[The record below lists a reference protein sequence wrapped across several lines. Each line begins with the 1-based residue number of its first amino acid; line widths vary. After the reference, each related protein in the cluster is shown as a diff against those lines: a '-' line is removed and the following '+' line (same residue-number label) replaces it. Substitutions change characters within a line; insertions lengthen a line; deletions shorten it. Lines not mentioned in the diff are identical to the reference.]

1 MSTHAANLIAFAL
14 VAAVACGMPALARDG
29 GPDRKATHRHVHRHG
44 RQPTMPE
51 AGAAEAN
58 LLAVPKPVPLAEAP
72 PIPAQ
77 PTLDAPKQDTIP
89 LPPAGVGQAGVPA
102 LPIMEP
108 VAPPIDPPPPATIGT
123 AAPAATSIP
132 LAPAIVGGGVS
143 ALIVVFGLM
152 RMRRRAKAVVAA
164 VAGEIRADDAEIP
177 ALTFASPSLATPVI
191 VAAPIPATSAWGP
204 ALDAM
209 KWEPIAQDEAS
220 SSSVAPRDGA
230 PTEEEEASFPPKLAQ
245 PAQAPSLY
253 AARNVATAPIAAHWV
268 PAGTAVVVAG
278 TTIRGGMVYV
288 GHDLPSL
295 RAASN
300 PDNCLIDPSLE
311 VAKRGDGRA
320 YLPYWPSYTGID
332 PNGRRA
338 YLDWLAGTRD
348 DPTADIGLAFIF
360 FFGLERR
367 LLLDDPG
374 AERPALVAEVR
385 RLLEIYGPGNHS
397 FRTSAEA
404 LLDADTVRGP
414 ATGPEANFEMTA
426 HVPWSLRLAM
436 GRLAATGAPVPADL
450 LLSLAM
456 THPETRVR
464 TPARRCLP
472 LLRELFVVELAA
484 AHPAGLVVP
493 RGRAKIGLTM
503 RYRAASSTFEVD
515 VAPPDAP
522 LPDVLARDEPLGLA
536 RRLLES
542 CTAQLDGYSR
552 ELGKAGG
559 TAPTL
564 AAASRLPPSIRL
576 RAVEQ
581 GSAREMQQ
589 LRALS
594 MGGQVELEAIQRAI
608 GLPVAKGGKVG
619 LAEAAGVLA
628 RLGLGLVPDPAFT
641 LRAGRPGAGALL
653 FPLADVV
660 DARAEPTDAY
670 RMAHLSLAL
679 GTMVAAADGLI
690 DEAERQL
697 LDATATGSPG
707 LAVDEAARLRADRMW
722 FEANPTI
729 LGDIRAAVAASDEPS
744 RRRLLRD
751 AAAIASADRTVSAHE
766 VALLERLAKQLGL
779 DTSTAYGLLHGNT
792 EALSPERE
800 RPGRPAA
807 GVDALRLAAIRAE
820 TLGTATILD
829 GIFEDIEDNPDPS
842 PPPPPAA
849 TGFGAG
855 GPDGLDGRHAS
866 LLAELT
872 ARGSWLR
879 AEFDRI
885 ARGCGLMPGSAMQVL
900 NDWALDTFDELLLE
914 GDDEVVV
921 NMGLVPE
928 SERV

>member
-1 MSTHAANLIAFAL
+1 MSNRAANPIAFAL
-14 VAAVACGMPALARDG
+14 VAAIVCGIPALARDG
-29 GPDRKATHRHVHRHG
+29 SADRKAAYRHVQRHE
-44 RQPTMPE
+44 RQPNVAE

-58 LLAVPKPVPLAEAP
+58 LVAMPKLVPLAEAP

-77 PTLDAPKQDTIP
+77 PTLDARKQVTIP
-89 LPPAGVGQAGVPA
+89 PFPTDVGQTGVLASPVT
-102 LPIMEP
+102 EP
-108 VAPPIDPPPPATIGT
+108 VAPPADPPPAIIAAA
-123 AAPAATSIP
+123 AAPSATTISRV
-132 LAPAIVGGGVS
+132 PAMVGGGVF
-143 ALIVVFGLM
+143 AFTMVFGLM
-152 RMRRRAKAVVAA
+152 RLRRRARAAA
-164 VAGEIRADDAEIP
+164 VAREIRADDTETP
-177 ALTFASPSLATPVI
+177 ALTFAPPSLAMPI
-191 VAAPIPATSAWGP
+191 IAAAHVAAPVPAASAPAP
-204 ALDAM
+204 ALDAI
-209 KWEPIAQDEAS
+209 KWEPIVEDEAS
-220 SSSVAPRDGA
+220 SSSGAPRPIA
-230 PTEEEEASFPPKLAQ
+230 SIKEKEVSFPPELAQ
-245 PAQAPSLY
+245 SASAPGPY
-253 AARNVATAPIAAHWV
+253 ADRNVATAPIAAHWV

-288 GHDLPSL
+288 GQALPSL
-295 RAASN
+295 RVASY
-300 PDNCLIDPSLE
+300 PDNCLINPLLE
-311 VAKRGDGRA
+311 VARRADGRA

-332 PNGRRA
+332 PKGRRV

-348 DPTADIGLAFIF
+348 DPKADIGLAFLF

-367 LLLDDPG
+367 LVLDDPG
-374 AERPALVAEVR
+374 AERPALVAEVQ
-385 RLLEIYGPGNHS
+385 RLLEIYGSCNHS

-404 LLDADTVRGP
+404 LLDADMVRGP
-414 ATGPEANFEMTA
+414 ATKSEADFEMA
-426 HVPWSLRLAM
+426 AQVPWSLRLAM

-472 LLRELFVVELAA
+472 LLRELFAVELAA

-493 RGRAKIGLTM
+493 KGRAKIGLTM

-552 ELGKAGG
+552 ELGKSGN

-581 GSAREMQQ
+581 GPARAMQE
-589 LRALS
+589 LRTLS
-594 MGGQVELEAIQRAI
+594 VGGQVELATIQHII
-608 GLPVAKGGKVG
+608 GLPATKGGKVG
-619 LAEAAGVLA
+619 LTEAAGVLA

-641 LRAGRPGAGALL
+641 LRAGRSGAGTLL

-660 DARAEPTDAY
+660 DARVEPTDAY

-697 LDATATGSPG
+697 LDAAATGGPG
-707 LAVDEAARLRADRMW
+707 LAVDEVTRLRADRMW
-722 FEANPTI
+722 FEANPTV

-744 RRRLLRD
+744 RRRLIRD
-751 AAAIASADRTVSAHE
+751 AAAIASVNGTVSARE

-779 DTSTAYGLLHGNT
+779 DASAAYGVLHGST
-792 EALSPERE
+792 EAPSLERKQ
-800 RPGRPAA
+800 PGQPAA

-820 TLGTATILD
+820 TLSTATILD
-829 GIFEDIEDNPDPS
+829 GIFEDEEEDPDP
-842 PPPPPAA
+842 PPIPAA
-849 TGFGAG
+849 TGSGAG

-866 LLAELT
+866 LLAELSE
-872 ARGSWLR
+872 RGSWPR

-885 ARGCGLMPGSAMQVL
+885 ARGRGLMPGSAMQVL
-900 NDWALDTFDELLLE
+900 NDWALDTFDELLLQ

-921 NMGLVPE
+921 NMVLVLE
-928 SERV
+928 SERA